1 MAQTGFRWERPPED
15 VFVELT
21 EVYVAAVQ
29 RRVYDIA
36 QAHVKDIENWMKAKE
51 HAKWQ
56 DHTGNARQT
65 LYAEVHM
72 LAGSMVEIIL
82 SHGMSYGIFLELNN
96 AGRFAVIGPALDHW
110 APILWSEIVRML
122 SG

>member
-21 EVYVAAVQ
+21 EAYVAAVQ
-29 RRVYDIA
+29 AKVKQIA
-36 QAHVKDIENWMKAKE
+36 LAYAPKIEDWMKEKE
-51 HAKWQ
+51 HAKWE

-65 LYAEVHM
+65 LYTEVRE
-72 LAGSMVEIIL
+72 LTGNIVELVL
-82 SHGMSYGIFLELNN
+82 SHGMWYGINLEMVR
-96 AGRFAVIGPALDHW
+96 GGFFAVIDPAIDHW